1 MNFLYPIQEMHPFWR
16 TFLGGLLFAL
26 ISALAA
32 DLASAVARIKI
43 PKWSGA
49 PQG

>member
-1 MNFLYPIQEMHPFWR
+1 MNFLDPVQEMHPFWR

-26 ISALAA
+26 ISAAA
-32 DLASAVARIKI
+32 EVASAVARIKI
-43 PKWSGA
+43 PKCFGA

>member
-1 MNFLYPIQEMHPFWR
+1 MNFLDPVQEMHPFWR

-26 ISALAA
+26 ISAAA
-32 DLASAVARIKI
+32 EVARIKI
-43 PKWSGA
+43 PKCFGA